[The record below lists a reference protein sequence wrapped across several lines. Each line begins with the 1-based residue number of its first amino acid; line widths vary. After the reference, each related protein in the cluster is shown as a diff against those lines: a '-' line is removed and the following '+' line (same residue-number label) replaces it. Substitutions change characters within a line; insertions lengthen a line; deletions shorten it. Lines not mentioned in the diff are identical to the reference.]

1 VLDPNVTAKTGT
13 QPRFEI
19 QQFSMAKTRNQTMF
33 VDGDK
38 KSFPSPGRCPSICAS
53 VSVTNCSW
61 SSVTTTK
68 ISVYSI
74 DYKKW
79 AVVEAVPQAS
89 QAGVPPFDV
98 D

>member
-1 VLDPNVTAKTGT
+1 
-13 QPRFEI
+13 
-19 QQFSMAKTRNQTMF
+19 
-33 VDGDK
+33 
-38 KSFPSPGRCPSICAS
+38 
-53 VSVTNCSW
+53 
-61 SSVTTTK
+61 VTTTK